1 MSSQKLSRMEIMHN
15 VKINREIER
24 LKHLKYTRKM
34 DDKDVAYID
43 RMIPDDLVE
52 KVIMPTIKA
61 SPYQAYRYYSWGNW

>member
-43 RMIPDDLVE
+43 RMIDKL
-52 KVIMPTIKA
+52 KSLIL
-61 SPYQAYRYYSWGNW
+61 